1 MKKIFVA
8 SMLVASCLYLTAC
21 GAGSGQGGSYA
32 DPYKQSKKDAAA
44 TKDSGFQ
51 TDWQLKSLKY
61 STEAAGKITA
71 ENKKEQA
78 QQAKEDSKTNTF
90 LGNWIVKRDLVTG
103 SVGAY
108 GQREIDRL
116 LNKKIVYSQTVAKFN
131 DELSCT
137 NPKYQKAAYN
147 EEMFMK
153 ETRLT
158 FKAIGINAKSIVT
171 VNVFDSKGEYWSG
184 CPASHFIIKDKNTLI
199 LADQGQYF
207 ELIRE

>member
-1 MKKIFVA
+1 MKKILVA
-8 SMLVASCLYLTAC
+8 SMLAASCLYLTAC
-21 GAGSGQGGSYA
+21 SAGVQSGSYE
-32 DPYKQSKKDAAA
+32 DPFKQSKKDAAA
-44 TKDSGFQ
+44 TKDSGFE

-61 STEAAGKITA
+61 STEAASKITA

-78 QQAKEDSKTNTF
+78 QEAKNDAKTNTF

-103 SVGAY
+103 SVSAY

-116 LNKKIVYSQTVAKFN
+116 LNKKIVYSQTIAKFN
-131 DELSCT
+131 DELSCP
-137 NPKYQKAAYN
+137 NPKYQKAEYN

-158 FKAIGINAKSIVT
+158 FKAIGINAKSVT
-171 VNVFDSKGEYWSG
+171 AVNVFDGKGEYWSG
-184 CPASHFIIKDKNTLI
+184 SPASHFIIKDKDTLI

-207 ELIRE
+207 ELARE

>member
-1 MKKIFVA
+1 MKKVFVA

-21 GAGSGQGGSYA
+21 GAGGVQSGTYE
-32 DPYKQSKKDAAA
+32 DPYKQSKKSTDA

-71 ENKKEQA
+71 ANKKEQA

-108 GQREIDRL
+108 GEAEINRL
-116 LNKKIVYSQTVAKFN
+116 LSKEIVYSQAKAKFN
-131 DELSCT
+131 DELTCP
-137 NPKYQKAAYN
+137 NPKYQKTVYN
-147 EEMFMK
+147 EEMFVK

-158 FKAIGINAKSIVT
+158 FKAIGINAKSITT

-184 CPASHFIIKDKNTLI
+184 SPASHFIIKDKDTLI

-207 ELIRE
+207 ELVRK